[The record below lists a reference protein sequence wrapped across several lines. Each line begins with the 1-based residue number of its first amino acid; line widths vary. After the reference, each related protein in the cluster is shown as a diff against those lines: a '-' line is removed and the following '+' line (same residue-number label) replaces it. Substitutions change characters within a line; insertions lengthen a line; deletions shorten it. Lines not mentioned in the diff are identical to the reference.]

1 MPVKLDEW
9 LIMYVYVPAQKNDQ
23 LQVFTDLEPW
33 MKHQDSI
40 ILGGDFNC
48 ELLGQY
54 DMTDA
59 VELQHDFEGDD
70 DNGASRVDRL
80 HVKGE
85 PFTTT
90 QALTVDQPA
99 HKSDH
104 KEVRLKLSSG
114 EVQRPRTKPKVYYP
128 VRSGRPR
135 RVQGPIDQGLLRLLE
150 TYEQAGKPVSN
161 WDNLVVH
168 IKLLLQRVQR
178 KKQVQA
184 ERYYKQLRGETQIP
198 RTRRYFKTRIN
209 SSLQDA
215 DQ

>member
-70 DNGASRVDRL
+70 D
-80 HVKGE
+80 
-85 PFTTT
+85 
-90 QALTVDQPA
+90 
-99 HKSDH
+99 
-104 KEVRLKLSSG
+104 
-114 EVQRPRTKPKVYYP
+114 
-128 VRSGRPR
+128 
-135 RVQGPIDQGLLRLLE
+135 
-150 TYEQAGKPVSN
+150 
-161 WDNLVVH
+161 
-168 IKLLLQRVQR
+168 RVQR